1 MWPLNTVDLLKDIQ
15 FIRYFLWHTTIMWP
29 LNTGDCLK
37 EVTSWADLTVLKQ
50 FNKTENICLS
60 LLFVN
65 KPFDM
70 KMNFRLLNVVI
81 VKITILFWY
90 LTIFQSTQ
98 HLHFLN
104 FFHFLLLWLSYTE
117 HFFIRDMIAPAHGM
131 RPYLSRGECCTHE
144 EVRYTYHINI

>member
-1 MWPLNTVDLLKDIQ
+1 MWSFKTGDLLKEVQ
-15 FIRYFLWHTTIMWP
+15 FIWNFLSQDKKMWP

-50 FNKTENICLS
+50 FNKTENIYLS
-60 LLFVN
+60 LLFVD

-70 KMNFRLLNVVI
+70 KMSFRLLNVVI

-104 FFHFLLLWLSYTE
+104 FFLFLLLWLSYTE
-117 HFFIRDMIAPAHGM
+117 HFFYTWHD
-131 RPYLSRGECCTHE
+131 CTSAWNE
-144 EVRYTYHINI
+144 AIFI